1 MKETLVIVHELY
13 PELLDKLK
21 RDFDVVHF
29 VRLGSDDDRKAFR
42 EAMSRAVAFIGSNVP
57 FTRELLEQ
65 SPNIKVVASVSVGVD
80 NYDVDALHERGI
92 VLTNTPDVLTEATAD
107 TGFLLLMMTARR
119 ASEMNRMVLDG
130 RWKVS
135 PGSDLF
141 GVDLKGKTLGI
152 VGMGR
157 IGQAV
162 AQRGHFGFGMP
173 VIFQN
178 RSAKPEVETQLDAR
192 QVELETLF
200 KEADFICV
208 TVPLSAETEGLVGR
222 ELLSLTKPKAIFVNI
237 ARGKVVRE
245 QELIECL
252 KDGTLYYAGLDVF
265 EKEPLPTDSPLM
277 TMDNVVCLPHI
288 GSATHETRGAMC
300 DLAAENALNVL
311 AGKEAVTPV

>member
-29 VRLGSDDDRKAFR
+29 IRLGSDDDRKAFR

-57 FTRELLEQ
+57 FTRELLDQ
-65 SPNIKVVASVSVGVD
+65 SPNLKVVASVSVGVD

-107 TGFLLLMMTARR
+107 TGFLLFMMTARR

-162 AQRGHFGFGMP
+162 AQRGHFGFGMS

-265 EKEPLPTDSPLM
+265 EKEPLAPDSPLM

-300 DLAAENALNVL
+300 DLAVENALNVL
-311 AGKEAVTPV
+311 AGKKAVTPV

>member
-13 PELLDKLK
+13 PELLDKLE

-29 VRLGSDDDRKAFR
+29 IRLGSDDDRRAFR

-57 FTRELLEQ
+57 FTRELLDQ
-65 SPNIKVVASVSVGVD
+65 SPNLKVVASVSVGVD

-178 RSAKPEVETQLDAR
+178 RSAKPEVEKQLGAR

-252 KDGTLYYAGLDVF
+252 KDRTLYYAGLDVF

>member
-29 VRLGSDDDRKAFR
+29 VRLGSDEDRAAFR

-57 FTRELLEQ
+57 FTRELLDQ
-65 SPNIKVVASVSVGVD
+65 SPNLKVVASVSVGVD

-162 AQRGHFGFGMP
+162 ASRGHFGFGMP

-178 RSAKPEVETQLDAR
+178 RSAKPEVEKQLDAR

-208 TVPLSAETEGLVGR
+208 TVPLSPETEGLVGR
-222 ELLSLTKPKAIFVNI
+222 DLLSLTKPKAIFVNI

-311 AGKEAVTPV
+311 AGKQAVTAV

>member
-1 MKETLVIVHELY
+1 MKETIVIVHELY

-29 VRLGSDDDRKAFR
+29 IRLADDQAKSDFR

-57 FTRELLEQ
+57 FDQALLDHA
-65 SPNIKVVASVSVGVD
+65 PNLKVIASVSVGVD
-80 NYDVDALHERGI
+80 NYDAAAIRARGI
-92 VLTNTPDVLTEATAD
+92 VLTNTPEVLTEATAD
-107 TGFLLLMMTARR
+107 TGFLLLMMAARR

-130 RWKVS
+130 RWDVS
-135 PGSDLF
+135 PGSDQF

-162 AQRGHFGFGMP
+162 AQRGHFGFDMP

-178 RSAKPEVETQLDAR
+178 RSAKPEVEERLGAR
-192 QVELETLF
+192 QVELDTLF
-200 KEADFICV
+200 READFICV
-208 TVPLSAETEGLVGR
+208 TVPLSPETDGLIGR
-222 ELLSLTKPKAIFVNI
+222 DLLSLTKPKAIFVNI

-252 KDGTLYYAGLDVF
+252 EDGTLYYAGLDVF
-265 EKEPLPTDSPLM
+265 EKEPLAKHSPLLRLN
-277 TMDNVVCLPHI
+277 NVVCLPHI
-288 GSATHETRGAMC
+288 GSATIETRGAMC

-311 AGKEAVTPV
+311 AGKDAITPA

>member
-57 FTRELLEQ
+57 FTRELLDQ
-65 SPNIKVVASVSVGVD
+65 SPNLKVVASVSVGVD

-107 TGFLLLMMTARR
+107 TAFLLLMMTARR

-162 AQRGHFGFGMP
+162 AQRGHFGFGMS

>member
-178 RSAKPEVETQLDAR
+178 RSAKPEVEKQLDAR

>member
-29 VRLGSDDDRKAFR
+29 IRLGSDDDRKAFR

-57 FTRELLEQ
+57 FTRELLDQ
-65 SPNIKVVASVSVGVD
+65 SPNLKVVASVSVGVD

-107 TGFLLLMMTARR
+107 TGFLLFMMTARR

-162 AQRGHFGFGMP
+162 AQRGHFGFGMS

-265 EKEPLPTDSPLM
+265 EKEPLATDSPLM

-300 DLAAENALNVL
+300 DLAVENALNVL
-311 AGKEAVTPV
+311 AGKKAVTPV

>member
-178 RSAKPEVETQLDAR
+178 RSAKPEVEKQLDAR

-265 EKEPLPTDSPLM
+265 EKEPLATDSPLM

>member
-1 MKETLVIVHELY
+1 MKDTLVIVHELY

-21 RDFDVVHF
+21 QTFDVVHF
-29 VRLGSDDDRKAFR
+29 VRLGSDEDRAAFK
-42 EAMSRAVAFIGSNVP
+42 EAMTRAVAFIGSNVA
-57 FTRELLEQ
+57 FDKALLEQ
-65 SPNIKVVASVSVGVD
+65 SPNLKVIASVSVGVD
-80 NYDVDALHERGI
+80 NYDVAAIHDRGI

-130 RWKVS
+130 RWNVS
-135 PGSDLF
+135 PGRDQF

-162 AQRGHFGFGMP
+162 ASRGHFGFGMK
-173 VIFQN
+173 VIYQN
-178 RSAKPEVETQLDAR
+178 RSAKPEADKTLGAR
-192 QVELETLF
+192 QVDLETLF
-200 KEADFICV
+200 TEADFICV
-208 TVPLSAETEGLVGR
+208 TVPLSPETEGLIGR
-222 ELLSLTKPKAIFVNI
+222 DLLSLTKPKAIFVNI

-252 KDGTLYYAGLDVF
+252 RDGTLYYAGLDVF
-265 EKEPLPTDSPLM
+265 EKEPLPKDSPLM

-300 DLAAENALNVL
+300 DLAAENTLNVL
-311 AGKEAVTPV
+311 DGKAPVTPV

>member
-13 PELLDKLK
+13 PELLDKLE

-57 FTRELLEQ
+57 FTRELLDQ
-65 SPNIKVVASVSVGVD
+65 SPNLKVVASVSVGVD

-107 TGFLLLMMTARR
+107 TAFLLLMMTARR

-162 AQRGHFGFGMP
+162 AQRGHFGFGMS